1 MEESMSIRV
10 RARKYSETNTVTWQ
24 ADIHV
29 KLVDGRHIRER
40 VRVPGATSESAAL
53 KWARERERWLIL
65 HGHEQT
71 EVETEAEA
79 PTLAEFCQRWM
90 AEYVVANRLKP
101 STVYNKQQL
110 IRHYLLPALG
120 EARIDAITEADVQRL
135 KARFAEQRASS
146 VNNILTCLSSIL
158 KSAVEW
164 GVIEALPRIRPLRK
178 EPARFEFY
186 EEAVYQ
192 GLVEASLQVD
202 GRSHLVVLLGGE
214 AGLRAGEM
222 LALRWDHCDF
232 ARGVLRI
239 EENEWQG
246 RRGTPK
252 SNRTRQVVMTGR
264 LRAALADWRRRQ
276 GDDPRV
282 LRRDDGSPPSKRV
295 LDGWLRA
302 AQRAAG
308 LRSKGPHVLRH
319 TFCSRLAARGAAPKA
334 IQELAGHVHSSTT
347 DRYLHLAPSA
357 LQTAIDLL
365 DPAASGAGAS
375 SRSSRSE
382 PWHGHGTGAGAH
394 E

>member
-1 MEESMSIRV
+1 MSVRV
-10 RARKYSETNTVTWQ
+10 RERKYSETSEVTWQ

-29 KLVDGRHIRER
+29 KLIDGRHMRER
-40 VRVPGATSESAAL
+40 VRVPGATSPSAAL

-65 HGHEQT
+65 HGHEQK
-71 EVETEAEA
+71 EEEREAEV
-79 PTLAEFCQRWM
+79 PTLAAFCRRWM

-101 STVYNKQQL
+101 STIYNKEL
-110 IRHYLLPALG
+110 LLKNYLVPALG
-120 EARIDAITEADVQRL
+120 DRPIDAITEADVQRL
-135 KARFAEQRASS
+135 KARFADQRASS
-146 VNNILTCLSSIL
+146 VNNILTCLSTIL
-158 KSAVEW
+158 KSAIEW
-164 GVIEALPRIRPLRK
+164 GVIESLPRIRKLKK
-178 EPARFEFY
+178 EPERFEFY
-186 EEAVYQ
+186 EDVVYER
-192 GLVEASLQVD
+192 LVEASLHVD

-232 ARGVLRI
+232 ARGVLRV

-246 RRGTPK
+246 QRGTPK
-252 SNRTRQVVMTGR
+252 SNRTRQVVMTAR
-264 LRAALADWRRRQ
+264 LHEALLDWQRRQ

-295 LDGWLRA
+295 LDGWLLA

-308 LRSKGPHVLRH
+308 LPKKGPHVLRH

-357 LQTAIDLL
+357 LHTAIGLL
-365 DPAASGAGAS
+365 DPAAPGPAGPARP
-375 SRSSRSE
+375 SRRE
-382 PWHGHGTGAGAH
+382 PRHGRGTGASAPGKT
-394 E
+394 